1 MHIVQISDVP
11 VSLSTTQGLVRTR
24 LPSQWLTNNGIFLP
38 SNGFLSVMVDGPRGI
53 ATVVVSVEADYEG
66 CGSTGIGE
74 DVELAYDIV
83 FPASATNGTMTS
95 EDAVDVTVGV
105 MPNTSNPVSKL
116 GLASGTNVLPYAQ
129 GNRKALTSESC
140 LQKEASDGV
149 RIATL
154 QESASGE
161 GSSTDSAMVG
171 TVGGSRLNAV
181 AHFREM
187 LFGRLNGGSR
197 VSLFSLDLESLR
209 RLLVSHGIDCCSFVE
224 DIDVYRGAFLSH
236 TLTGECFIGRCR
248 NCLGGDVTA
257 DECKAMAS
265 NYSSGKTLS
274 LDLVRLVS
282 SYSGKVCHLTSAKL
296 KIIVAALG
304 YTGPSTRPAMLA
316 YLDVFCSRIE
326 HGRHQ
331 WDFLKDLPSAYIL
344 PLAVSHGITFSRDS
358 SMQNVKWLLQEH
370 FDEGLCTVSTSSVF
384 YVHLP
389 TVYHSV
395 TLIL

>member
-1 MHIVQISDVP
+1 MNICTGRYKLSFVVPDFQASMHIVQISDVP
-11 VSLSTTQGLVRTR
+11 VSLSTTQGLARMR
-24 LPSQWLTNNGIFLP
+24 LPSQRLTNNGIFLP
-38 SNGFLSVMVDGPRGI
+38 SNGFLPVMVDGPRGI
-53 ATVVVSVEADYEG
+53 VTVVVSVEADYEG

-83 FPASATNGTMTS
+83 FPTSATNGTMTS

-105 MPNTSNPVSKL
+105 VPNTSNPVSKL
-116 GLASGTNVLPYAQ
+116 GLASGTNALPYAQ
-129 GNRKALTSESC
+129 GNRKALMSESC

-181 AHFREM
+181 THFREM

-209 RLLVSHGIDCCSFVE
+209 HLLVSHGIDCCSFVE

-236 TLTGECFIGRCR
+236 TLTGECFIGRCH

-257 DECKAMAS
+257 DGCKAMAS

-282 SYSGKVCHLTSAKL
+282 SYSGKLRWGTQDRQHVRLCWL
-296 KIIVAALG
+296 IW
-304 YTGPSTRPAMLA
+304 M
-316 YLDVFCSRIE
+316 
-326 HGRHQ
+326 
-331 WDFLKDLPSAYIL
+331 
-344 PLAVSHGITFSRDS
+344 DS
-358 SMQNVKWLLQEH
+358 SMQNVKLLLQEH
-370 FDEGLCTVSTSSVF
+370 FDEGLCTGRTNLPLSKVLKKIFLVF
-384 YVHLP
+384 LNQIGLNFSDTMP
-389 TVYHSV
+389 GR
-395 TLIL
+395 